1 MLMALALSALPAG
14 CSPDGK
20 PQASSPPPPPLR
32 PPTPHAHLKE
42 VKGDVKLKR
51 ASGDEWLAAREGLP
65 LFEND
70 KVSTAGGASA
80 HIVFVHGGSVNLAED
95 ALIGIA
101 ETRPR
106 PGQGRADVTVLKGKV
121 DATLEAP
128 ATQTLS
134 VSTPSAT
141 IQAGREIVFQ

>member
-20 PQASSPPPPPLR
+20 PQASPPPPPVR
-32 PPTPHAHLKE
+32 PPHAHLKE
-42 VKGDVKLKR
+42 VSGDVKLKR

-70 KVSTAGGASA
+70 KVSTAGGAHA
-80 HIVFVHGGSVNLAED
+80 RIVFAHGGSVNLGED

-106 PGQGRADVTVLKGKV
+106 PGQTRTDVTVLKGKV

-128 ATQTLS
+128 ATQALS